1 MNTKKFY
8 LILILLTF
16 QTMVFAQNKKPFIA
30 TENNDNIIMTW
41 NKNTP
46 ETEMKEDIKALQE
59 KGITIK
65 YSKLKRNA
73 NNEITGL
80 KIDYLDRQGNK
91 GSMELDNQKP
101 ITTIQFFK
109 QDGQIGFGQPENS
122 NDLFAGNDIFKSF
135 GGNDMMK
142 QFRFQIEN
150 DSLSQGKFNF
160 ASPEILKQ
168 SKSKIIIQN
177 SNKKPLVIEDG
188 KVVEGGEDYTKDEL
202 DEIMRDNK
210 VDQFSFGGN
219 NEDAN
224 EFDFRNKE
232 GLDNFKNQMQKM
244 QSDFD
249 KIKPNSA
256 DSDFDKTKEEMQ
268 KAKEEMIKAK
278 EELQKAKKELDKKQV
293 SKTQKT

>member
-8 LILILLTF
+8 LILILLAF
-16 QTMVFAQNKKPFIA
+16 QTIVFAQNKKPFIA

-65 YSKLKRNA
+65 YSKLKRNP

-101 ITTIQFFK
+101 ISTIQFFK

-142 QFRFQIEN
+142 QFKFQIEN
-150 DSLSQGKFNF
+150 DSLSQGNF
-160 ASPEILKQ
+160 DFTSPEIQKLR
-168 SKSKIIIQN
+168 KSKIIIQN

-188 KVVEGGEDYTKDEL
+188 KVVEGGEDYTKEEL
-202 DEIMRDNK
+202 NEIMKDNK

-249 KIKPNSA
+249 KIKPNIA
-256 DSDFDKTKEEMQ
+256 DSDFNKTKEEMQ